1 MKQNEILMIGGVAIL
16 GIAAFTMMNNR
27 NSQSQQM
34 QQQMMLQ
41 QMQMM
46 QQQRQPVQ
54 QVNTNTGGSSAPK
67 ERGIDKAGKIV
78 DTASNAWGVISDVIG
93 VFRGTPQGVK
103 PLI

>member
-16 GIAAFTMMNNR
+16 GIAAYTMMKKGDN
-27 NSQSQQM
+27 QSQQM

-46 QQQRQPVQ
+46 QQQRQPIQ

-67 ERGIDKAGKIV
+67 PTTVDKAQKWVDVGRGIL
-78 DTASNAWGVISDVIG
+78 DV
-93 VFRGTPQGVK
+93 FSSFKGTPQGVR